1 MQQKKAGVRAHLA
14 IIIPAVM
21 FFSVLL
27 MWSRPLKVLELKFSD
42 LLFEIRG
49 PLPVSDSPIVM
60 VALSDQA
67 DEEIPEKYPWPT
79 HIYARLIENLNKAGA
94 KAILFDVI
102 FNSPDLYAA
111 VNDSIFA
118 QALKTHGNVILAGE
132 VRRQEHAMAD
142 GLTNTFPLPV
152 LMANNANPVALVRV
166 YPDLDGVIRSYP
178 LGVNYGDQA
187 LYMLALEGLRVY
199 DPDAFTTHPPRQLT
213 DTGNSGF
220 VWGEYF
226 IKREKANSFR
236 INYYGGE
243 AVFPVISI
251 ENVIDDAEYST
262 VFEQELDIEINAFDN
277 PENGLLQQGIF
288 KDKIVIVGS
297 TMPLLKDFYA
307 TPFANAGHNP
317 RPGYEIH
324 AHAMQ
329 TILDGNYIQRQPEWM
344 AYLIMLLFITVAALL
359 NRLHAGWALGAVL
372 LAAVGYFFGA
382 VLAFT
387 HYHYL
392 MVITGPLLAVFAAQ
406 ITMLSVNF
414 FAVQKEKRR
423 IKGMFSTY
431 VSPELVAQM
440 IDTGQEPTLGGEEQ
454 VITAFFSDIENFSTF
469 SELLPATRLVQ
480 LVNEYLS
487 AMTSIIHDQSGTLDK
502 YIGDAIVAFYGAPV
516 SLPDHAWRACYTTQ
530 LMQQALAQL
539 REKWKQD
546 GWPELVVNMKQRIG
560 INTGSMVIGNMGSD
574 RRFNYTVMG
583 DNVNLAARCEG
594 AAKQYGVATLVTE
607 ATKLEAQKFGNECL
621 FRWLDTIVVKGR
633 QQPVK
638 VFEIA
643 GLRDDVTPSQPDCI
657 NLYESG
663 MQHYERGQ
671 WVDALSFFEKSL
683 MLEWNSGLNPSS
695 VMLQRCHKLI
705 KKPPQNWNGVYVLTD
720 K

>member
-1 MQQKKAGVRAHLA
+1 MQKKARSNAPLA

-21 FFSVLL
+21 LFSVLL
-27 MWSRPLKVLELKFSD
+27 MWSRPLKVLELKFND

-49 PLPVSDSPIVM
+49 PLPVTDSPIVM

-111 VNDSIFA
+111 ANDSLFA
-118 QALKTHGNVILAGE
+118 QALKTHGNVLLAGE
-132 VRRQEHAMAD
+132 VRRQEHTLAD

-152 LMANNANPVALVRV
+152 LMANNPNPVALVRV

-178 LGVNYGDQA
+178 LGINYGDQA

-199 DPDAFTTHPPRQLT
+199 DAEAFTSPRPRQLI
-213 DTGNSGF
+213 DTGNSDF
-220 VWGEYF
+220 SWGEYS
-226 IKREKANSFR
+226 IKREKANSFL

-251 ENVIDDAEYST
+251 ENVIDDADYTT

-324 AHAMQ
+324 AHALQ
-329 TILDGNYIQRQPEWM
+329 TILDANYIHRQPQWM
-344 AYLIMLLFITVAALL
+344 IYLIMLLLITAAVLL
-359 NRLHAGWALGAVL
+359 NRLHFGWALGAAL
-372 LAAVGYFFGA
+372 LAAAAYMLTA
-382 VLAFT
+382 VFAFT
-387 HYHYL
+387 RFHYL
-392 MVITGPLLAVFAAQ
+392 MMVTGPLLAVFTAQ
-406 ITMLSVNF
+406 VTMLSVNF

-423 IKGMFSTY
+423 IKGMFSAY
-431 VSPELVAQM
+431 VSPELVEQM
-440 IDTGQEPTLGGEEQ
+440 IDTGREPTLGGEEQ
-454 VITAFFSDIENFSTF
+454 FITAFFSDIENFSTF
-469 SELLPATRLVQ
+469 SEQLPATRLVQ

-487 AMTSIIHDQSGTLDK
+487 AMTSVIQEQSGTLDK

-516 SLPDHAWRACYTTQ
+516 ALPDHAWKACYTSQ
-530 LMQQALAQL
+530 LMQQALAEL
-539 REKWKQD
+539 REKWRQD
-546 GWPELVVNMKQRIG
+546 GWPELVVNMQQRIG
-560 INTGSMVIGNMGSD
+560 INTGTMVIGNMGSD

-594 AAKQYGVATLVTE
+594 VAKQYGVATLVTE
-607 ATKLEAQKFGNECL
+607 ATKLEAQKFGDECL

-643 GLRDDVTPSQPDCI
+643 GLRDDTTQQKLNCI
-657 NLYESG
+657 DLYETG
-663 MQHYERGQ
+663 MQHYEGGN

-683 MLEWNSGLNPSS
+683 KFEWNPALNPSS
-695 VMLQRCHKLI
+695 VMMQRCRTLLKN
-705 KKPPQNWNGVYVLTD
+705 PPENWNGVYVLTE